1 VAKLLSKNQPKQFKA
16 SLRKEIKQ
24 FLKDGNGI
32 NGQLTLLFMHLFLLQ
47 RRAKRWVFEALL
59 S

>member
-1 VAKLLSKNQPKQFKA
+1 
-16 SLRKEIKQ
+16 LRKEIKQ

-47 RRAKRWVFEALL
+47 RRAKRWIFEALL